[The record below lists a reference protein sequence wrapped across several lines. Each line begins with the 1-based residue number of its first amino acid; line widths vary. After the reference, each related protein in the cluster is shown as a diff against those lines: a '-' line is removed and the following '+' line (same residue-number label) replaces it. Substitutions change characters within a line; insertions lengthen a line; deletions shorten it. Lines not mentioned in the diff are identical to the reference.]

1 VSRARTVLA
10 SVAGLALASGC
21 YSSEKGK
28 TLELRVD
35 KLTQENEALRSELK
49 AQSDKLSESLPRVD
63 QKIAEVTK
71 ALEGLDQA
79 ARRSDADIGVQLQK
93 VMEDVA
99 SLRGQV
105 DAYVH
110 QLDALQAQV
119 GGGQAGKGGPAA
131 VPGADIPRPA
141 DKLQFYAL
149 AQSKQKAGETAVA
162 RQLYIDF
169 TKKFPKDDLAGEA
182 HFQLA
187 ESYFVEDKCA
197 EALPEYGQL
206 VKGFPNSK
214 SMPIA
219 LLHSAD
225 CFQRLKNLDAAQAAL
240 DQVIKRYPG
249 TEAAKKAKQRL
260 AELKKAASKPAPK
273 K

>member
-1 VSRARTVLA
+1 
-10 SVAGLALASGC
+10 
-21 YSSEKGK
+21 
-28 TLELRVD
+28 
-35 KLTQENEALRSELK
+35 
-49 AQSDKLSESLPRVD
+49 QSDKLSESLPRVD
-63 QKIAEVTK
+63 QKVTEMTK

-79 ARRSDADIGVQLQK
+79 SRRSDADIGVQLQK
-93 VMEDVA
+93 LMEDVA

-105 DAYVH
+105 DAYTH
-110 QLDALQAQV
+110 QLDALQAQ
-119 GGGQAGKGGPAA
+119 GSAPAGKGGPAA
-131 VPGADIPRPA
+131 PPGADIPRPA
-141 DKLQFYAL
+141 DKKDFFAL
-149 AQSKQKAGETAVA
+149 AQSKQKAGEVAVA

-169 TKKFPKDDLAGEA
+169 TKKFPKDELSGEA

-214 SMPIA
+214 SMPTA

-249 TEAAKKAKQRL
+249 TEAAKKAKARL
-260 AELKKAASKPAPK
+260 AELKKAAAKPPPK